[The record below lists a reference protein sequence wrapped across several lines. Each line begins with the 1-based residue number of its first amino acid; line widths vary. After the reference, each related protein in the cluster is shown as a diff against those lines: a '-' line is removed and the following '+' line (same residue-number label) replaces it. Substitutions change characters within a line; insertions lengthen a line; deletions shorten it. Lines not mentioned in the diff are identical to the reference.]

1 MLEDLKERG
10 FFQQSTHPEELA
22 KRLKEDPICCYV
34 GFDPTADS
42 LHVGHLIPL
51 MGLAHMQRRGHQIIA
66 LMGGGTAMI
75 GDPSGKTE
83 MRKMLTE
90 KQLQANI
97 EGMLPQLER
106 FLDFSGDGILVN
118 NSEWLRD
125 LNYID
130 FLRDIGKHF
139 SVNRMLSFETYKVR
153 LESGLSFLEFNYQLL
168 QAYDFLELNRRY
180 DCRLQMG
187 GDDQWANIISGTDLI
202 RRVERKD
209 AFGWTYPLLTTSSG
223 KKMSKTEK
231 GALWLDPK
239 RTSAYEYYQYWVNTE
254 DTDVEKFLALFTFL
268 PMDEVRELGRL
279 QGADIRE
286 AKQRLA
292 FETTALI
299 HGKESALQA
308 QQAAQAL
315 FSGNSGVLNSDK
327 SNVPS
332 TKIAATKFT
341 AGLGIFDIFQQTG
354 LCKSKSEAR
363 RLQAQGGVYVNDLRI
378 DNPDYCL
385 GETDLQDGEILLR
398 AGKKRYHRLILE
410 TKEEK

>member
-22 KRLKEDPICCYV
+22 KRLKEDRICCYV
-34 GFDPTADS
+34 GFDTTADS

-51 MGLAHMQRRGHQIIA
+51 MGLAHMQRGGHQIIA

-83 MRKMLTE
+83 LRKMLTE
-90 KQLQANI
+90 EQLQSNI
-97 EGMLPQLER
+97 EGILPQMER
-106 FLDFSGDGILVN
+106 FLDFSGDALLVN
-118 NSEWLRD
+118 NSKWLRD

-130 FLRDIGKHF
+130 FLRDIGRHF
-139 SVNRMLSFETYKVR
+139 SVNRMLSFETYKIR
-153 LESGLSFLEFNYQLL
+153 LETGLSFLEFNYQLL
-168 QAYDFLELNRRY
+168 QAFDFLELNRRY
-180 DCRLQMG
+180 NCTLQMG

-223 KKMSKTEK
+223 KKMGKTEK

-268 PMDEVRELGRL
+268 PMSEVRQLGQL

-299 HGKESALQA
+299 HGKETALQA
-308 QQAAQAL
+308 QEAAQSL
-315 FSGNSGVLNSDK
+315 FSGDGKSDK

-332 TKIAATKFT
+332 TTIAADNFS
-341 AGLGIFDIFQQTG
+341 AGLDIFESFLQTG
-354 LCKSKSEAR
+354 LCKSKGEAR
-363 RLQAQGGVYVNDLRI
+363 RLQAQGGVYVNDERI
-378 DNPDYCL
+378 DNPEYCL
-385 GETDLQDGEILLR
+385 GKTDLQDGEILLR
-398 AGKKRYHRLILE
+398 AGKKRYHRLIIE
-410 TKEEK
+410 N